1 MKLKKQN
8 KQIALGGM
16 LAMKKEHLIKLI
28 SQPVSPDYRKETL
41 IDILNFELLM
51 DQPQI
56 WEGLQ

>member
-1 MKLKKQN
+1 
-8 KQIALGGM
+8 M